1 METPLSY
8 LQSVDESSLYWTLN
22 IMQSP
27 IVKSVVCE
35 SMMIVVSLSAINCV
49 KVYPVSLMQTNGL
62 RAERQAVD
70 LVILLFLLFDASMS
84 FKLITIANVVT
95 AVCDCIT
102 SRERMLQCC
111 MIRVKVHFVRAL
123 IDRCA
128 TYCSPPIMVTTSSAT
143 FLACLK
149 PCLCVDCSLH

>member
-1 METPLSY
+1 
-8 LQSVDESSLYWTLN
+8 
-22 IMQSP
+22 
-27 IVKSVVCE
+27 
-35 SMMIVVSLSAINCV
+35 
-49 KVYPVSLMQTNGL
+49 
-62 RAERQAVD
+62 
-70 LVILLFLLFDASMS
+70 MS

-128 TYCSPPIMVTTSSAT
+128 TYCSPLIMMTTSSAT

-149 PCLCVDCSLH
+149 PCLCVDCSLHLFFWHNFLYRFKHTQVQVNASIHSWPAVGLKRLNFVFHSLPGWLRTSPRVNRSKSSIISINSFLIKEFVVRGIFC